1 MWGDRR
7 AGQEVSATQT
17 SAMRWI
23 SDQILARSET
33 VHSAFAVKAGL
44 DWIHSGTART
54 SPKPVP
60 ECNFQLGSARYVVLT
75 KTHVEPPLEWLAEMT
90 EEWLEM
96 LRGTGSFR
104 STGVAG
110 YRPPSAGAILDAL
123 KAALKQADRPDLL
136 GDSALLELEALA
148 ERTAGARTPLERGR
162 VLAESLRELAR
173 ETLRS
178 PRDELALDILHRTYF
193 EPGAKQRVIAA
204 ELGLGYSTYR
214 RHLATTIE
222 RLADALL
229 QWELGARSRPGDGS

>member
-1 MWGDRR
+1 
-7 AGQEVSATQT
+7 
-17 SAMRWI
+17 
-23 SDQILARSET
+23 
-33 VHSAFAVKAGL
+33 
-44 DWIHSGTART
+44 
-54 SPKPVP
+54 
-60 ECNFQLGSARYVVLT
+60 VVLT